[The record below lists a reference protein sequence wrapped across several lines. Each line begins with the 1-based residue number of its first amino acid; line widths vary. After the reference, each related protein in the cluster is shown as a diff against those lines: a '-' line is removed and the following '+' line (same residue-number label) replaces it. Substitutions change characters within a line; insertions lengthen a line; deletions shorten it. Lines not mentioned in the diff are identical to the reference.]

1 MAVRRVYLVWG
12 RVREWQMFGRNEFD
26 SRQSTL
32 SAFSPLIL
40 IVGPAGAA
48 PLPFCCRRRRRFSW
62 AWEFTDLH
70 IGRTLFHT
78 IFRRFRFCPRFVLVK
93 RFASHADVTPP
104 CRLLNGAIIFR
115 RGFIFPLPS
124 RCDAAVM
131 GDNYWSE
138 RWESQPIPRSK
149 ISA

>member
-1 MAVRRVYLVWG
+1 MNSIPDKAHCPHFRP
-12 RVREWQMFGRNEFD
+12 
-26 SRQSTL
+26 S
-32 SAFSPLIL
+32 FSSLL
-40 IVGPAGAA
+40 A
-48 PLPFCCRRRRRFSW
+48 PLPYDPLLLSFPPSFLCRRRFSW